1 MRNRRRPPRK
11 PKPREARKT
20 VLLIGEGDTEVF
32 FLKHIMKPYNSR
44 GCGVACTVRCAH
56 GKGPEHILALPSRC
70 EKTADYDH
78 KAVLLDSDIP
88 LPEKNEAE
96 ARSQGVELLLS
107 TPCLEGLLLGIL
119 RLPLPNNS
127 RQCKRAIKQLSID
140 LLRRDSYQRYF
151 PKSLLDDR
159 RGEVLTL
166 QRVIE
171 IASGTKLFPEG

>member
-32 FLKHIMKPYNSR
+32 FLKHIMKLYNSR

-96 ARSQGVELLLS
+96 ARSQGSSCCYPRHVS
-107 TPCLEGLLLGIL
+107 KGYCLAY
-119 RLPLPNNS
+119 
-127 RQCKRAIKQLSID
+127 CV
-140 LLRRDSYQRYF
+140 YRYRTIAG
-151 PKSLLDDR
+151 S
-159 RGEVLTL
+159 
-166 QRVIE
+166 
-171 IASGTKLFPEG
+171 ASGRSSS